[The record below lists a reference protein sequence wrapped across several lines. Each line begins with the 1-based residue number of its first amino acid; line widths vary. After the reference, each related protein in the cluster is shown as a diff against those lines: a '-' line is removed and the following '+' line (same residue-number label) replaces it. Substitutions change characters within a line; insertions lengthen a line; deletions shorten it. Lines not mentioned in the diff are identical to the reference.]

1 LLVFSRQS
9 PEEHIETS
17 EVAWFR
23 ISDGFIVKNC
33 NEKNYG
39 FSCSLMPFF
48 REINME
54 KPKLT
59 LNQTL
64 TSAFLVVGAIVISAV
79 AFNYSGKIQLK
90 FGADGMQVQVDGTK
104 EASP

>member
-1 LLVFSRQS
+1 
-9 PEEHIETS
+9 
-17 EVAWFR
+17 
-23 ISDGFIVKNC
+23 
-33 NEKNYG
+33 
-39 FSCSLMPFF
+39 
-48 REINME
+48 ME